1 MQAGLLQNAAGVGAD
16 GGFRDEERFG
26 DDLCGAA
33 AGEVGEHLGLATGE
47 AVVVGEERE
56 DDLFAVNSF
65 GPIDLGGRRSADG
78 LRNGRGAGRV
88 GSCFVGCLDGC
99 WGS

>member
-1 MQAGLLQNAAGVGAD
+1 MRMVDSETKSASAMTFA
-16 GGFRDEERFG
+16 ERPP
-26 DDLCGAA
+26 
-33 AGEVGEHLGLATGE
+33 GEVGSTSASRPGE

-65 GPIDLGGRRSADG
+65 GPIDLAGRRSADG

>member
-1 MQAGLLQNAAGVGAD
+1 MRRVWVRMVDSETKSASAMTFA
-16 GGFRDEERFG
+16 ERPR
-26 DDLCGAA
+26 ARY
-33 AGEVGEHLGLATGE
+33 GEHLGLATGE

-78 LRNGRGAGRV
+78 RRNGRGAGRV